1 MRTDILIAIM
11 IGADIGMV
19 LCIIIGVIWLI
30 VSRYER

>member
-19 LCIIIGVIWLI
+19 LYIIGVIIWLI
-30 VSRYER
+30 MSRYER